1 MHLKSSWHR
10 LEPSHFSP
18 RFWNN
23 PAPARPSSPRR
34 AGPASDSGRR
44 RREAGRQR
52 EEQRARGSVQT
63 EGLAERADES
73 AAAKWADR
81 GGRKGPGSRP
91 PRQIG
96 EKGERAQSVWK
107 QGVLTS
113 GSGWRGW
120 PGWMDLRPHPT
131 AARGGRASS
140 CLAEAERRSVREAMP
155 MGLTRMGQGHF
166 GDTDVH
172 LDMDNWKGATIFLPK
187 AKLLEFD
194 LCNAFW
200 DSICFPGDTDLLCH

>member
-34 AGPASDSGRR
+34 AGPAGDSGRR

-52 EEQRARGSVQT
+52 EEQRARGAVQT
-63 EGLAERADES
+63 KGLAERANES

-140 CLAEAERRSVREAMP
+140 CLAEAEPEVGPGGDAGGFNENGPRSFW
-155 MGLTRMGQGHF
+155 GYWCTLGYGQ
-166 GDTDVH
+166 
-172 LDMDNWKGATIFLPK
+172 LEC
-187 AKLLEFD
+187 AKLFSSSQRQ
-194 LCNAFW
+194 N
-200 DSICFPGDTDLLCH
+200 